1 MKKQATLY
9 YASVSLA
16 SVVLLVLA
24 SCGIPVAKSAEPTF
38 PVSRWGQNYAFNFE
52 TPPPAPPKSVD
63 AAIIVVETEFWKTN
77 VFDDESYRT
86 IGDRLAQSM
95 GVDLQKIVIARGM
108 TALGPYE
115 TYDEVVYGDKKNA
128 SLMLAPKLEIQ
139 VTVNY
144 FGPAT
149 MITGVNQARQYE
161 KRMNRDFE
169 MIVGGYL
176 TLVMMEPLS
185 REKMW
190 IKKFEIA
197 PVVLRGVEQWEAM
210 PERTPTY
217 GLFGE
222 VTGQQITGWNQG
234 AMVYDDKPEVLADM
248 VSSFYQTVLGKCWT
262 FIDPQEIL
270 DLKATAQEI
279 RNKVEYGAR
288 PSY

>member
-1 MKKQATLY
+1 MKKQQILC
-9 YASVSLA
+9 YAAVGLA
-16 SVVLLVLA
+16 AVVFLVLA

-63 AAIIVVETEFWKTN
+63 AAIIVVETEYWKTN
-77 VFDDESYRT
+77 VFDEESYRT
-86 IGDRLAQSM
+86 IGERLAQSM
-95 GVDLQKIVIARGM
+95 GVDLQKIVISKGM

-128 SLMLAPKLEIQ
+128 SLMLAPKLEMQI
-139 VTVNY
+139 TVNY

-149 MITGVNQARQYE
+149 QISGVNQARQYE
-161 KRMNRDFE
+161 NRMSRDFE
-169 MIVGGYL
+169 MKVGGYL

-190 IKKFEIA
+190 IKKLEIA
-197 PVVLRGVEQWEAM
+197 PVILRGVEQWEAV
-210 PERTPTY
+210 PEHTPTY
-217 GLFGE
+217 GFFGE
-222 VTGQQITGWNQG
+222 VTGQKITGWNQG
-234 AMVYDDKPEVLADM
+234 AMVYDDKPEVLADI

-279 RNKVEYGAR
+279 RDKADYGAR

>member
-1 MKKQATLY
+1 MKKQTILYSTL
-9 YASVSLA
+9 VGLA
-16 SVVLLVLA
+16 AVVFLVLA
-24 SCGIPVAKSAEPTF
+24 SCMGVSKTAEPTF

-63 AAIIVVETEFWKTN
+63 AAIIVVETEFWKSN
-77 VFDDESYRT
+77 VFDEESYRT
-86 IGDRLAQSM
+86 LGNMLAQSM
-95 GVDLQKIVIARGM
+95 GVDLQKIVIAKGM
-108 TALGPYE
+108 TAIGPYE
-115 TYDEVVYGDKKNA
+115 TYDEVVYGDKKIA

-139 VTVNY
+139 ITVNY

-149 MITGVNQARQYE
+149 KISGVNQSRQYE
-161 KRMNRDFE
+161 NRMSRDFE
-169 MIVGGYL
+169 MKVGGYL

-190 IKKFEIA
+190 IKKLEID
-197 PVVLRGVEQWEAM
+197 PVTLRGVEQWEAV
-210 PERTPTY
+210 PEYTPTY

-222 VTGQQITGWNQG
+222 VTGRTVTGWNQG

-248 VSSFYQTVLGKCWT
+248 VSSFYQMVLGKCWT

-270 DLKATAQEI
+270 DLKATAQGI
-279 RNKVEYGAR
+279 RDKAEYGAR